1 MMNKLAF
8 LEGYMSKS
16 AGLAGIAKGVARRH
30 GKKII
35 GAGSGAAALKG
46 IHAGGAKLDKFIQS
60 ASENKK
66 KRQAA
71 AVGETSEA
79 SSANVKGADD
89 NKG

>member
-16 AGLAGIAKGVARRH
+16 AGLTGIVKGVAKRH
-30 GKKII
+30 GKKTI
-35 GAGSGAAALKG
+35 GAGLGAAALKG
-46 IHAGGAKLDKFIQS
+46 IQAGGSKLDKFIQR

-71 AVGETSEA
+71 AGGETSEA
-79 SSANVKGADD
+79 SSAKVKGADG